1 MPFVLQIV
9 GAVGLVGYLSYRS
22 GQATVENM
30 AKPLM
35 TEVGDRIDQNLGDYL
50 RTPTEV
56 TRNSAA
62 AINLGILNWRD
73 LPTLERYFWQQ
84 TQIFN
89 RATSV
94 GIATE
99 QKEILIIEKRDD
111 GSQAIQIR
119 DKSTNYN
126 WDNYLAD
133 REGKRI
139 KLVRRSSTY
148 DPHNDPP
155 GNPWYQ
161 EAKKAGR
168 SVWRLVVSRAEMNNP
183 SLLVANFLPFYDRN
197 NTFQGVLASTV
208 SLVQLGEYLKSLKI
222 GKTGQAFV
230 IELNGL
236 SIANS
241 SGETP
246 FRQGSLAP
254 PTPNNDRKN
263 LDPANR
269 RLNALDSPN
278 LLTRKTTQYL
288 TDRFG
293 HLDLIQDRKQITFE
307 IDRQRY
313 FVQIVPLRK
322 QELKWLT
329 IVVIPESDF
338 TAEIQA
344 NNNLTFI
351 LCGITLSIATVIGLL
366 TARWIATPISRL
378 SRASQAIAAGNPH
391 QSVLSTSIAEIQT
404 LTISFRQMESNLQAA
419 DRLRLDYEQDLK
431 LQVEAKTIALT
442 EAQRIARVGS
452 WEFDVATGAITWS
465 AEQFRILGFDPAID
479 LPEYPN
485 FFDILPID
493 DRPKLRAVIET
504 AIADGTPY
512 TIEHGMIRPDGSI
525 CYIISRGEPI
535 YNEQGQV
542 VKLVGTI
549 TDISD
554 RKQAEDL
561 LRKSESALV
570 EAQWV
575 AHIGNWGFD
584 VQNQKINWSKELF
597 LMFGHDPS
605 EPEPAYADYLQLIHP
620 DDRSLLQ
627 SLVERAIADGTP
639 YSIDYRV
646 VLSDGSMRYHE
657 GRGEVEQNDLK
668 QVIRLFGTAKDITD
682 RKLAEIALAQA
693 KEAAESAAKA
703 KSEFLANM
711 SHEIRT
717 PMNGVLGMAQL
728 LSTTNLDS
736 EQQDFVQT
744 IRDSGSAL
752 LTIINDILDFSKIE
766 SGMLNLE
773 ERAFV
778 LEDVMVSVF
787 SLLRK
792 QALDKDISLQY
803 SISPDVPAGLL
814 GDSSRLRQIL
824 INLVGNAIKFTK
836 QGGVSISV
844 SSSQQVVDRTVKC
857 RLQFAIKDTGIGID
871 RDQIDRLF
879 QAFTQADASI
889 SRKYGGTGLGLAIC
903 KRLTELMGGTIW
915 VESRGYIGG
924 SPPLDWE
931 VMSEGLDRGS
941 IFYFTLIAK
950 VISISEEAPT
960 NVDRDPQVEETVTPP
975 ELTEVSPLRILLA
988 EDDFVNQ
995 KLALFFLKKLGYAA
1009 DVANNGREVLDLLR
1023 LKPYDLIL
1031 MDMQMPEMDGIA
1043 ATKIIR
1049 EELESQPWIVAV
1061 TANALSD
1068 DRQACLAAGMN
1079 DFLTKPIQ
1087 IEDIDRVLSEY
1098 SNRLI
1103 SSIDLR

>member
-1 MPFVLQIV
+1 
-9 GAVGLVGYLSYRS
+9 
-22 GQATVENM
+22 
-30 AKPLM
+30 
-35 TEVGDRIDQNLGDYL
+35 
-50 RTPTEV
+50 
-56 TRNSAA
+56 
-62 AINLGILNWRD
+62 
-73 LPTLERYFWQQ
+73 
-84 TQIFN
+84 
-89 RATSV
+89 
-94 GIATE
+94 
-99 QKEILIIEKRDD
+99 
-111 GSQAIQIR
+111 
-119 DKSTNYN
+119 
-126 WDNYLAD
+126 
-133 REGKRI
+133 
-139 KLVRRSSTY
+139 
-148 DPHNDPP
+148 
-155 GNPWYQ
+155 
-161 EAKKAGR
+161 
-168 SVWRLVVSRAEMNNP
+168 
-183 SLLVANFLPFYDRN
+183 
-197 NTFQGVLASTV
+197 
-208 SLVQLGEYLKSLKI
+208 
-222 GKTGQAFV
+222 V
-230 IELNGL
+230 IERNGL
-236 SIANS
+236 LIGTS
-241 SGETP
+241 SGETL
-246 FRQGSLAP
+246 FRQGLLAP

-263 LDPANR
+263 LDPAMR

-293 HLDLIQDRKQITFE
+293 NLDRIQTRQQVSFE
-307 IDRQRY
+307 ISGQRY
-313 FVQIVPLRK
+313 FAEVVPLQNK
-322 QELKWLT
+322 QNLKWLT
-329 IVVIPESDF
+329 IIVIPESDF

-344 NNNLTFI
+344 NNNLTII
-351 LCGITLSIATVIGLL
+351 LCGITLSIAIGIGLL
-366 TARWIATPISRL
+366 TARWVATPILRL
-378 SRASQAIAAGNPH
+378 SRASKAMAAGMWQELLPED
-391 QSVLSTSIAEIQT
+391 SKITELKVLSKSFNLMSAQLCQYFDRATDELKDSQEKYQT
-404 LTISFRQMESNLQAA
+404 LFQ
-419 DRLRLDYEQDLK
+419 
-431 LQVEAKTIALT
+431 
-442 EAQRIARVGS
+442 
-452 WEFDVATGAITWS
+452 
-465 AEQFRILGFDPAID
+465 
-479 LPEYPN
+479 
-485 FFDILPID
+485 ILPIGISITD
-493 DRPKLRAVIET
+493 PEGKIIESNPASEQILGISAQVLTDRSYYAPNWQIV
-504 AIADGTPY
+504 
-512 TIEHGMIRPDGSI
+512 RPDGSSMPADEYPSVLALRENRFI
-525 CYIISRGEPI
+525 QNVEMGYIHLQRGLRWLNVSAAPI
-535 YNEQGQV
+535 PLEQYGV
-542 VKLVGTI
+542 VI
-549 TDISD
+549 
-554 RKQAEDL
+554 
-561 LRKSESALV
+561 
-570 EAQWV
+570 
-575 AHIGNWGFD
+575 
-584 VQNQKINWSKELF
+584 
-597 LMFGHDPS
+597 
-605 EPEPAYADYLQLIHP
+605 AYI
-620 DDRSLLQ
+620 
-627 SLVERAIADGTP
+627 
-639 YSIDYRV
+639 
-646 VLSDGSMRYHE
+646 
-657 GRGEVEQNDLK
+657 
-668 QVIRLFGTAKDITD
+668 DITD
-682 RKLAEIALAQA
+682 QKLAEIALAQA
-693 KEAAESAAKA
+693 KQAAESAAKA

-728 LSTTNLDS
+728 LSTTKLDL
-736 EQQDFVQT
+736 EQQEYVQT

-778 LEDVMVSVF
+778 LEDVMDSVF

-803 SISPDVPAGLL
+803 SISPDLPAGLL

-824 INLVGNAIKFTK
+824 INLVGNAIKFTQ

-844 SSSQQVVDRTVKC
+844 SSSQQLVDRTVKC

-871 RDQIDRLF
+871 RSNLDRLF

-931 VMSEGLDRGS
+931 VISEGLDRGS
-941 IFYFTLIAK
+941 IFYFTLIAA
-950 VISISEEAPT
+950 VASISEEAPT

-1049 EELESQPWIVAV
+1049 EEIESQPWIVAV